1 MHCNELNSIR
11 MTQTSLLWTCHGLC
25 CKHLDMSRWFV
36 STIFMIYVHDFP
48 HGEVSMEV
56 SIMEFGLYQ
65 FTKKLVP
72 QDSKY

>member
-1 MHCNELNSIR
+1 
-11 MTQTSLLWTCHGLC
+11 
-25 CKHLDMSRWFV
+25 MSRWFV

-65 FTKKLVP
+65 FTKKLAP